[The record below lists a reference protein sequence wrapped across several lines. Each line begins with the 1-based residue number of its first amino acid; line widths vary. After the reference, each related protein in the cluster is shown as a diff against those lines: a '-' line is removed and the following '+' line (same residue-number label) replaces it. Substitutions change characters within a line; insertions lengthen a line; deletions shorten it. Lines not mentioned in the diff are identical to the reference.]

1 MGYVAEAYAIAATGI
16 NVYALQ
22 PGMRLKVVAG
32 GAIAVGDLVK
42 LTTGGKVVVEA
53 AATTRT
59 VNTVGQCELASTNDG
74 DLTYVTIR

>member
-1 MGYVAEAYAIAATGI
+1 
-16 NVYALQ
+16 
-22 PGMRLKVVAG
+22 VAG

-59 VNTVGQCELASTNDG
+59 VNTVGVCSLATSSDG
-74 DLTYVTIR
+74 DLTYIYIG